1 MSASRSCQIVRA
13 SVLSFLLAIV
23 PLCASAAEEGPVT
36 LRFSP
41 PAGEVLKYHMSSSRQ
56 MNFSGM
62 DLTFISGHDVDMTL
76 EETLTDTLG
85 ETTNWVSLTWTKS
98 TSTMMRSGD
107 LQEWDNPVK
116 PQGRTVKVVVTP
128 LGEVKEVIGAILGI
142 PKGRPLEQYVD
153 PWFIHLPE
161 EAVEKGSTW
170 TVDLD
175 ETEGEGDQMS
185 TTKGG
190 IVFELKKL
198 GKKKRIP
205 VAEMEGKGAVDIVR
219 AGPPYFEG
227 KAEVKIK
234 AAIAIDGGYIV
245 EMSQTVDTKGT
256 MVSQDPTT
264 GKEQEHDFAQSE
276 SIEIKLEK

>member
-1 MSASRSCQIVRA
+1 M
-13 SVLSFLLAIV
+13 LSFVLAIALAV
-23 PLCASAAEEGPVT
+23 PAIAQDGPVT

-41 PAGEVLKYHMSSSRQ
+41 PAGEVLKYHMSSSRA

-62 DLTFISGHDVDMTL
+62 DLTFISGHDVEMTL
-76 EETLTDTLG
+76 EETLTDTAG
-85 ETTNWVSLTWTKS
+85 ATTSRVALTWTKS

-107 LQEWDNPVK
+107 LQEWEDPVK
-116 PQGRTVKVVVTP
+116 PQGRTVKVIVTP
-128 LGEVKEVIGAILGI
+128 RGEVEEVIGSILGI

-153 PWFIHLPE
+153 VWFIHLPE
-161 EAVEKGSTW
+161 DAVQKGSTW

-175 ETEGEGDQMS
+175 ESEGEGDEAS
-185 TTKGG
+185 STKGS
-190 IVFELKKL
+190 IVYELKKL
-198 GKKKRIP
+198 GEKKGIR
-205 VAEMEGKGAVDIVR
+205 VAEVEGKGTVDIVR

-234 AAIAIDGGYIV
+234 AAIAVDGGYIV
-245 EMSQTVDTKGT
+245 EMSHTVDTKGK
-256 MVSQDPTT
+256 MISQDPAT